1 MNLLCTGALTAEL
14 KLHSRGT
21 LINSGA
27 EMPLT
32 HFSQPVR
39 KILAILT
46 VTDDAS
52 HLADDS
58 YITLRRS
65 SNIYVAQ

>member
-1 MNLLCTGALTAEL
+1 MNFLCTGALTAEL
-14 KLHSRGT
+14 KLHSRGA
-21 LINSGA
+21 LLNIGA
-27 EMPLT
+27 EMHLT

-39 KILAILT
+39 KILVILT
-46 VTDDAS
+46 LTDDTS

-65 SNIYVAQ
+65 SNIYVA